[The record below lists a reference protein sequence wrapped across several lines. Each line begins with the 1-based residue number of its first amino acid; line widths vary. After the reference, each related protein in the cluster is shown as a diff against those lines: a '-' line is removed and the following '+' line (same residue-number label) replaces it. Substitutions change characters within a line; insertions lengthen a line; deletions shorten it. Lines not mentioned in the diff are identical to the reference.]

1 MENENKKLLNPVE
14 CQMNITAVEAESFE
28 AFINALVQAVEK
40 YGKTVLRDLECV
52 A

>member
-1 MENENKKLLNPVE
+1 
-14 CQMNITAVEAESFE
+14 MNITAVE

-40 YGKTVLRDLECV
+40 YGKTVLQDLECV